1 MFEHRGSTG
10 GGTLGE
16 SAGMKL
22 AEQNES
28 SFLQRVTID
37 KRYGVNCL
45 RLTLWEYM
53 LLIEQLTKEQDK

>member
-1 MFEHRGSTG
+1 
-10 GGTLGE
+10 
-16 SAGMKL
+16 MKL
-22 AEQNES
+22 ASQNEG

-37 KRYGVNCL
+37 QRYGVNCL

>member
-1 MFEHRGSTG
+1 
-10 GGTLGE
+10 
-16 SAGMKL
+16 MKL

-28 SFLQRVTID
+28 SFLQRVMID

>member
-1 MFEHRGSTG
+1 
-10 GGTLGE
+10 
-16 SAGMKL
+16 MKL

-28 SFLQRVTID
+28 SFMQRVTID
-37 KRYGVNCL
+37 KRYSVNCL

>member
-10 GGTLGE
+10 GSTLAE

-22 AEQNES
+22 MQQNEG
-28 SFLQRVTID
+28 SFMQRVTID
-37 KRYGVNCL
+37 KRFGVNCL

-53 LLIEQLTKEQDK
+53 LLIEQMSKEQDK